1 MNFPMMTKLS
11 GARPCLAVFDCDG
24 TLVDSQHAIVN
35 GISLACEALGLP
47 MPPAAAIRRG
57 IGLPLKVAIGQLF
70 PGHESDLHDRLVQF
84 YKDNFVRLRQRP
96 DHVEPLFDGIAD
108 TLASLRAAGWLLAV
122 ATGKA
127 RRGLLAT
134 LGRHGLT
141 EVFDVLQT
149 ADDAPGKPHPGMLL
163 NAMATLGVD
172 PADTVMIGD
181 TTFDMEMAR
190 AAKVAAIG
198 VGWGYHEPDE
208 LSQAG
213 ARAVIAQGH
222 ALVPAV
228 MDWAANRR

>member
-1 MNFPMMTKLS
+1 MTELA
-11 GARPCLAVFDCDG
+11 GARPRLVVFDCDG
-24 TLVDSQHAIVN
+24 TLVDSQHAIVS
-35 GISLACEALGLP
+35 GVSLACEALGLP
-47 MPPAAAIRRG
+47 LPPAAAIRRG
-57 IGLPLKVAIGQLF
+57 IGLPLKIAIGGLF
-70 PGHESDLHDRLVQF
+70 PGHEPDLHDRLVQF

-96 DHVEPLFDGIAD
+96 DHVEPLFDGIAE
-108 TLASLRAAGWLLAV
+108 TLATLRASGFLLAV

-172 PADTVMIGD
+172 PLDTLMIGD
-181 TTFDMEMAR
+181 TTSDMEMAG
-190 AAKVAAIG
+190 AARVAAIG

-208 LSQAG
+208 LTRAG
-213 ARAVIAQGH
+213 ARVVIAAGD
-222 ALVPAV
+222 ALTPAV
-228 MDWAANRR
+228 LGWAAEQA